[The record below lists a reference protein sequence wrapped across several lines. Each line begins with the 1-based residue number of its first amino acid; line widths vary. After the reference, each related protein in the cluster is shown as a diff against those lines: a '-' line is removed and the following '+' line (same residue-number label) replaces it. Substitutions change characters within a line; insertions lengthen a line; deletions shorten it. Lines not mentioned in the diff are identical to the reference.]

1 MSILKN
7 LYLLNTVSK
16 KPFSIISDYL
26 PYQVQKD
33 TTFYLRDEAFSDNF
47 SLDLIENVL
56 KEENLEDPNIEFYRK
71 SKSRKIYKYTSQGT
85 SVAVKSFSFQK
96 STTKKLFRHKLY
108 SLDEALN
115 LILARKKELPVPDVF
130 CFGQN
135 KKGIF
140 CLSNLVV
147 SEHIDNS
154 FHPNDVFWGREKCH
168 LSFEEIMNRLEPLF
182 LKLYFSACNHVDT
195 HGHSFFIHNLDQTKD
210 KIIDFQF
217 AVFLKEPNIRVFACQ
232 VSHLIR
238 RVAEYFDKDF
248 IDEWV
253 YSLFKKTENKDVS
266 KLYNFYNNFMENKEL
281 GCFER
286 MCLS

>member
-16 KPFSIISDYL
+16 KPFSIICDYL
-26 PYQVQKD
+26 PVKVKKE
-33 TTFYLRDEAFSDNF
+33 TTFYLRDEAFRNNF

-56 KEENLEDPNIEFYRK
+56 KDEDLIDPNIEFYRK
-71 SKSRKIYKYTSQGT
+71 SKSRKIYKYTSMGN

-115 LILARKKELPVPDVF
+115 LILARKKDLPVPDVL

-140 CLSNLVV
+140 CYSNLVV
-147 SEHIDNS
+147 TDHIDNS

-168 LSFEEIMNRLEPLF
+168 LSFEEIMKRLEPLF

-195 HGHSFFIHNLDQTKD
+195 HGHSFFIHNSDPVKD

-217 AVFLKEPNIRVFACQ
+217 AVFLKEPNLRVFACQ

-238 RVAEYFDKDF
+238 RVSEYFEKGF
-248 IDEWV
+248 IEEWV
-253 YSLFKKTENKDVS
+253 HSLFNKAENKDVN
-266 KLYNFYNNFMENKEL
+266 KLYKFYNDFMVQKEL

-286 MCLS
+286 MCLI